1 MKSFFKT
8 ELNIKKQVIF
18 TDGLIGGGK
27 TLISNLV
34 SGLKNVEQWV
44 LEANFERICQYN
56 ALNKIDLDT
65 SADFIKKIYNE
76 KYFDQFILRHANFR
90 KFDISSVLNHSR
102 KKKILRRLN
111 FTDNQ
116 AKNKIKNSKIIL
128 QYMTHSLAPFSEP
141 IFRAFKKKLLYILIL
156 RNPFNIYTITWLSK
170 WVRKFEKNNDRGGR
184 VNFSYNKK
192 KNFFFPFELY
202 KNSNVKEYKAINS
215 YEKAIFFMELY
226 YLNCLKNLKKFSK
239 RYQSSLVI
247 IPFETLTLNPKKYLG
262 KISKKIN
269 VKLDN
274 VDLKNFKINKVP
286 RKNSEKTFKM
296 FQYDYR
302 KNFDKKYLSKLNKDN
317 PEGIKDLKYKFLKKK
332 VSKKYLDKILNLE
345 KFYID
350 QIYNE
355 Y

>member
-1 MKSFFKT
+1 
-8 ELNIKKQVIF
+8 
-18 TDGLIGGGK
+18 
-27 TLISNLV
+27 
-34 SGLKNVEQWV
+34 
-44 LEANFERICQYN
+44 
-56 ALNKIDLDT
+56 
-65 SADFIKKIYNE
+65 
-76 KYFDQFILRHANFR
+76 
-90 KFDISSVLNHSR
+90 
-102 KKKILRRLN
+102 
-111 FTDNQ
+111 
-116 AKNKIKNSKIIL
+116 
-128 QYMTHSLAPFSEP
+128 MTHSLAPFSEP

-156 RNPFNIYTITWLSK
+156 RNPLNIYTITWLSK
-170 WVRKFEKNNDRGGR
+170 WVSKFEKNNDRGGR

-202 KNSNVKEYKAINS
+202 KNSNIKEYKAINS
-215 YEKAIFFMELY
+215 YEKAIFFIELY

-239 RYQSSLVI
+239 RYQSSFVI

-269 VKLDN
+269 VKLDK

-286 RKNSEKTFKM
+286 RKNPEKTFKI

-302 KNFDKKYLSKLNKDN
+302 KNFDQKYLSKLNTDD